1 WFNSSACFVRV
12 KKLKCPPAK
21 GQFVTLRELRTE
33 VGRDAARLFYILRK
47 SDQHLDFD
55 LDLAT
60 SQSQDN
66 PVYYIQYAHARIQRV
81 LERWGGDPGILVNS
95 ALHPLI
101 HEEETRILQI
111 LYAYPALLEQAAAD
125 FAPHLV
131 AFYLRD
137 LSAEFHAYY
146 NQALF
151 WKGNPFRYMPAWPC

>member
-1 WFNSSACFVRV
+1 
-12 KKLKCPPAK
+12 
-21 GQFVTLRELRTE
+21 
-33 VGRDAARLFYILRK
+33 
-47 SDQHLDFD
+47 
-55 LDLAT
+55 
-60 SQSQDN
+60 
-66 PVYYIQYAHARIQRV
+66 

-146 NQALF
+146 NQVPFLEGEPVQIHARMALLSAI
-151 WKGNPFRYMPAWPC
+151 GIVVRDGLSLLGVSAPDRM